1 MEKLILDY
9 ITDYTIDY
17 RIDQILLKN
26 QEYIEFHEKVEILI
40 KQIGGWQLSENENT
54 TIDELVR
61 CCISQGTIYAE
72 TAYQL
77 GVSDCVTLLKELEM
91 CNINL

>member
-17 RIDQILLKN
+17 RIDKILLKN
-26 QEYIEFHEKVEILI
+26 QEYIEFQEKVEILI
-40 KQIGGWQLSENENT
+40 KQIGGWDLLENENII
-54 TIDELVR
+54 IDDLVS
-61 CCISQGTIYAE
+61 CCISQGTIYAK

-77 GVSDCVTLLKELEM
+77 GFSDCVTLLKELGI